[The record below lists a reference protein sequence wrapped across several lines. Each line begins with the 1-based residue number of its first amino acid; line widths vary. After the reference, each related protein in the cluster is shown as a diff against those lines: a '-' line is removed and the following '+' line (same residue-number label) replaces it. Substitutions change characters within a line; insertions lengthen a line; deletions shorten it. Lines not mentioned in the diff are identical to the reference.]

1 MVVVPKADK
10 TVKICGDYKVTINT
24 AVKDEQYPLHTQ
36 QDLYAAPCNQFFLV
50 NLIYHMHMLS

>member
-24 AVKDEQYPLHTQ
+24 AVEDEQYPLHTQ
-36 QDLYAAPCNQFFLV
+36 QDLYAAPLQSISF
-50 NLIYHMHMLS
+50 

>member
-36 QDLYAAPCNQFFLV
+36 QDLYAAPLQSIFFSKLD
-50 NLIYHMHMLS
+50 LPHAHA